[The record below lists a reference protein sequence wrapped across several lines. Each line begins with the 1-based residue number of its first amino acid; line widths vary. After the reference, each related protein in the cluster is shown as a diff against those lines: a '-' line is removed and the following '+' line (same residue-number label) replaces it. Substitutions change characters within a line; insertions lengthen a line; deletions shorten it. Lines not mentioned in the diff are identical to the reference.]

1 MTRRLLFILLSFQ
14 LAATAAATNITASTA
29 SDGDSITE
37 LRGLAAALLR
47 ESRGDNALKEGEE
60 LVVKPGGRTPGH
72 EVQQQDLSKLADA
85 VRLEDLP
92 DTLRSLQQSQAQN
105 LRALQDNFKQLSKL
119 ESVKQEDQQEFLKN
133 VERQVAVIMEDK
145 LILQGMRQK
154 VTAALADP
162 ALTAAQKV
170 QLASYAKMIAESDSR
185 VSSYQSEAAK
195 LAKTR
200 FKTQAGPEEREKEV
214 QSLNSEAQAV
224 QSAVQSVMN
233 ELQAKPSGHSQ
244 DFFIEAANTVN
255 KALSDMD
262 QLSMKVADLLAKDP
276 ADPAAL
282 ALQKQLAAYRTQSST
297 LLKSLAVTEV
307 DPSVITRAQEIKDQL
322 EDKKADLKAKLAA
335 IKAKDQKEVSKAE
348 IEDLFRVYD
357 EAAALEARGRAL
369 GESVARAAAGQKFQT
384 AEQLE
389 MAKLLAGI
397 SDPFLA
403 DAGLEEG
410 LRTELRDSAWA
421 AYLKEEEES
430 ELAAQGGGPQLEL
443 SDDVTSESVYGQP
456 PADRGE
462 AARRLAGAVIGDVLV
477 RNSVAYG
484 VAVLNLR
491 PTTLEDSALAA
502 DRDSLREGDLVVF
515 RIEDG
520 RYSGANLGTYQVY
533 DGALHAA
540 VDINSGGDLAV
551 FLNRTVTGDKLMQ
564 GEFFTLD
571 EGTLAQLSN
580 ATLDLG
586 TDTGWFPRFDE
597 DGNLL
602 SLRVDG
608 GMEHSCVYAACGD
621 GVLTAGAFAAETE
634 WLRALRSGGSFGG
647 GLPAGALADR
657 LSGVTE
663 PERLGDYSHLS
674 WGRWNDG
681 AGVADTIYTNSY
693 WLAGSLTPDA
703 DVPATGQATYAGQ
716 VLGKLTE
723 NGAISA
729 ITGTTALTADFAS
742 RSLTGTF
749 DMQKDGAAWTQ
760 ASVNAA
766 WAAGANKIA
775 GSLTADN
782 NLTGAVNGNFFGP
795 QADQVGGSWNL
806 SGGTDA
812 RAAGVFT
819 GDINREAQ

>member
-1 MTRRLLFILLSFQ
+1 MTRRLFFILLSFQ
-14 LAATAAATNITASTA
+14 LAATAAATTITSSTNPEE
-29 SDGDSITE
+29 DRITY
-37 LRGLAAALLR
+37 LRDTAAALL
-47 ESRGDNALKEGEE
+47 ERGGDTTLQEGEE
-60 LVVKPGGRTPGH
+60 LVIKPGGSRGH
-72 EVQQQDLSKLADA
+72 EGPPQDLSKLVDA

-92 DTLRSLQQSQAQN
+92 DTLRILQQSQAQN
-105 LRALQDNFKQLSKL
+105 LRELQDNFKQLNKL
-119 ESVKQEDQQEFLKN
+119 ESVKPEDQQEFFKN
-133 VERQVAVIMEDK
+133 VERQVALILEDK

-162 ALTAAQKV
+162 NLPADQKTKLT
-170 QLASYAKMIAESDSR
+170 LYAKLITDTDNR
-185 VSSYQSEAAK
+185 VSSFQNEAAK

-200 FKTQAGPEEREKEV
+200 FKNPASPEDREKEV
-214 QSLNSEAQAV
+214 QSLAAEAQNAQSEV
-224 QSAVQSVMN
+224 QNIMR
-233 ELQAKPSGHSQ
+233 ELQAKPSGNSQ
-244 DFFIEAANTVN
+244 DFFTEAADRVS

-262 QLSMKVADLLAKDP
+262 QLWMKVADLLAKDP

-282 ALQKQLAAYRTQSST
+282 ALQKQIAAYRTQSSI

-307 DPSVITRAQEIKDQL
+307 DTSVIVEAQQIKDQL
-322 EDKKADLKAKLAA
+322 EDKKADLKARLAA

-348 IEDLFRVYD
+348 IEDLFRAYD

-369 GESVARAAAGQKFQT
+369 GEGVARAAAGQKFQT

-389 MAKLLAGI
+389 MAKLLAGF
-397 SDPFLA
+397 SDAFLA
-403 DAGLEEG
+403 DAGLEDG
-410 LRTELRDSAWA
+410 LSAGLRDSAWA

-430 ELAAQGGGPQLEL
+430 ELTAQGGGPQLEL

-477 RNSVAYG
+477 RDSVAYG

-491 PTTLEDSALAA
+491 PTTLEDSALAGDRA
-502 DRDSLREGDLVVF
+502 DLREGDLVVF

-520 RYSGANLGTYQVY
+520 RYTSASLGTYQVY
-533 DGALHAA
+533 DGAPHAA

-564 GEFFTLD
+564 GELFTLD
-571 EGTLAQLSN
+571 KGTLAQLTN

-597 DGNLL
+597 NGNLL
-602 SLRVDG
+602 SLRLDG
-608 GMEHSCVYAACGD
+608 GLEYSCVDAACG
-621 GVLTAGAFAAETE
+621 GGALTAGAFAAETE
-634 WLRALRSGGSFGG
+634 WLRALRSGGAYGE
-647 GLPAGALADR
+647 GLPAAALADR
-657 LSGVTE
+657 LSGVTAT
-663 PERLGDYSHLS
+663 ERLGDYSHLA

-703 DVPATGQATYAGQ
+703 DVPVTGQATYAGQ

-742 RSLTGTF
+742 RSLTGIF

-795 QADQVGGSWNL
+795 QADQVGGSWTL
-806 SGGTDA
+806 SGGADA

-819 GDINREAQ
+819 GDINRETQ